1 MFGFSWKA
9 VVFKTGIGATC
20 FSHSYKISRG
30 LASTVGLSPSVLVL
44 LGMRLLPSDAFALMV
59 RLDTAPLTGP
69 DGRTPRSVKV

>member
-1 MFGFSWKA
+1 MAFPGKQWFSEQELGQL
-9 VVFKTGIGATC
+9 VFLIAIK
-20 FSHSYKISRG
+20 YQEV
-30 LASTVGLSPSVLVL
+30 LLPQVGLSPSVLVL